1 MTLIRWYNRLRHMLG
16 VRGICRCCGARAS
29 LDPSPVDGCPQCP
42 PRVCDRC
49 GQLDSPAVSCLCWV
63 SVDALP
69 TADLKA
75 LMAGLGADVEVR
87 HD

>member
-1 MTLIRWYNRLRHMLG
+1 MIRTYAHRLLTAAG
-16 VRGICRCCGARAS
+16 FRGGCTGCSARRMS
-29 LDPSPVDGCPQCP
+29 LDAAPVDGCPQCP
-42 PRVCDRC
+42 PRICDRC

-69 TADLKA
+69 AADLKA